1 MSEELRQL
9 AEQVT
14 ANTIFTMKEMLTA
27 EEAAKYL
34 GVSRSYLYKLT
45 MKKLIPHFKPMGKMC
60 YFNRHELEAW
70 LQTNRIATSEEIEQQ
85 AQAYCLQK
93 GGKK

>member
-14 ANTIFTMKEMLTA
+14 ANTIFTTKEMLTA

-34 GVSRSYLYKLT
+34 GISRSYLYKLT
-45 MKKLIPHFKPMGKMC
+45 MRKLIPHFKPMGKMC
-60 YFNRHELEAW
+60 YFNRLELEAW
-70 LQTNRIATSEEIEQQ
+70 LQTNRIATNEEIEQQ

-93 GGKK
+93 GGAK

>member
-45 MKKLIPHFKPMGKMC
+45 MKKLIPHFKPMGKLC

-70 LQTNRIATSEEIEQQ
+70 LQTNRVATAEEIEQQ

>member
-1 MSEELRQL
+1 MSEEMRQL

-14 ANTIFTMKEMLTA
+14 ANTIFTTKEMLTA

-45 MKKLIPHFKPMGKMC
+45 MRKLIPHFKPMGKMC
-60 YFNRHELEAW
+60 YFDRHELEAW
-70 LQTNRIATSEEIEQQ
+70 LRTNRIATNEEIEQQ

-93 GGKK
+93 GGKA